1 MFSRKF
7 VNWVQFA
14 NRHGSRLE
22 RKICKGWRFFRLGDR
37 NDTER
42 NVEDY
47 RAVDFRSTLN
57 SRASIIKSD
66 VEFLYS
72 SSYIRII
79 SRPSV
84 SIPLD
89 LASFICLV
97 LATTIP
103 LSQDFNPSSL
113 TPYCLNLLNIAAV
126 LHLFETLY

>member
-1 MFSRKF
+1 MQRM
-7 VNWVQFA
+7 A
-14 NRHGSRLE
+14 
-22 RKICKGWRFFRLGDR
+22 FFRLGYR

-47 RAVDFRSTLN
+47 RAVDARSTLS
-57 SRASIIKSD
+57 SRASIMKSD

-72 SSYIRII
+72 SFYIRII

-84 SIPLD
+84 AIPLD
-89 LASFICLV
+89 LAPFICLV

-103 LSQDFNPSSL
+103 LSQVFNPSSL

-126 LHLFETLY
+126 LHLFEMLYFIERSTNEIAMQYSA